1 MPDTQP
7 RPGFAGA
14 FLDGWWRDVK
24 VAAILYTRL
33 PLDHRRPIGGDD
45 LARAQRAAPL
55 VGAGVG
61 LVGGFGY
68 AAAAWF
74 ALPTMACA
82 LVAVATTVLIT
93 GALHE
98 DGLADTADGFGGGR
112 TRAAK
117 LEIMRDS
124 RIGGY
129 GVLAL
134 VFSVGLRAAA
144 LAALVEPAAA
154 VGALIAAG
162 AISRGILPAV
172 MARLIPVRDDGL
184 AAEAGRLPAETA
196 FVAAGVATVLA
207 LVALGPPAGIVAL
220 LAGGAAAAVVMALAR
235 RQIGGHTGDVL
246 GAVQQAAET
255 AVLLAAA
262 AVA

>member
-1 MPDTQP
+1 MPDQRSSTG
-7 RPGFAGA
+7 RAGDRLNA
-14 FLDGWWRDVK
+14 WWRDLK

-33 PLDHRRPIGGDD
+33 PLEHRPAIDGPA

-61 LVGGFGY
+61 LAGGFGY

-74 ALPTMACA
+74 ALPTPACA
-82 LVAVATTVLIT
+82 LAALAVTVLVT

-98 DGLADTADGFGGGR
+98 DGLADTADGLGGGR
-112 TRAAK
+112 TRDAK

-134 VFSVGLRAAA
+134 IFSVGLRAAA
-144 LAALVEPAAA
+144 LTALVAPAAA
-154 VGALIAAG
+154 TGALIAAG
-162 AISRGILPAV
+162 AASRGILPAV
-172 MARLIPVRDDGL
+172 MARLAPVRDDGL
-184 AAEAGRLPAETA
+184 AAETGRLPAETA
-196 FVAAGVATVLA
+196 LVAAGVATVVV
-207 LVALGPPAGIVAL
+207 LVALGPPGGIVAL
-220 LAGGAAAAVVMALAR
+220 LAGGAAAAAVMALAR
-235 RQIGGHTGDVL
+235 RQIGGYTGDLL
-246 GAVQQAAET
+246 GAVQQATET

-262 AVA
+262 ALA